1 MLVLDELDRGL
12 IHALHVDARAP
23 FTLVA
28 DVLGCSTQTVVRR
41 YRRLYA
47 GAGLRVVALPTPES
61 SGTHQWF
68 VRLTAATR
76 SAHDIATALARRPDT
91 SWVRL
96 TSGGTEIVA
105 IIHTPPAGPDAH
117 ALLLRDIPRTAGIT
131 AVSAHYMLHMYLGG
145 PTAWR
150 GRIVALDAD
159 QVARLRAESPAADG
173 TATGNA
179 GGSSGDAGSPTVT
192 VGDASASASGSTGA
206 SARPLTDADRRLL
219 AALREDA
226 RLSYAELAAATGT
239 TASTVARRLA
249 ELRARGAV
257 FFDIDIDPALLGVTV
272 SALLW
277 MQVAPAHLDTVATA
291 LAGHDELAVVAATT
305 GPTNLVAHAL
315 CGDAAALHHY
325 LTRRVAW
332 DAVTR
337 IETAPVLRTYKAAT
351 TLRLGPHASGQR

>member
-1 MLVLDELDRGL
+1 MLVLDDLDRGL
-12 IHALHVDARAP
+12 IHALQVDARAP

-41 YRRLYA
+41 YRRLHA
-47 GAGLRVVALPTPES
+47 QAGLRVVALPAPRS
-61 SGTHQWF
+61 SGTQQWF

-76 SAHDIATALARRPDT
+76 SAHDIALALARRPDT

-105 IIHTPPAGPDAH
+105 IIHAEPAGPDAH
-117 ALLLRDIPRTAGIT
+117 GLLLRDIPRTAGIT
-131 AVSAHYMLHMYLGG
+131 AVSAHHLLHIYLGG

-150 GRIVALDAD
+150 GRVDALDAG
-159 QVARLRAESPAADG
+159 QQARLRTEAGTPDTTGARGSPAHL
-173 TATGNA
+173 
-179 GGSSGDAGSPTVT
+179 
-192 VGDASASASGSTGA
+192 
-206 SARPLTDADRRLL
+206 LTDEDRLLL

-226 RLSYAELAAATGT
+226 RTSYADLAAATGF
-239 TASTVARRLA
+239 TAATVARRLA
-249 ELRARGAV
+249 ELRARGAL
-257 FFDIDIDPALLGVTV
+257 FFDVDVEPALLGVTV

-277 MQVAPAHLDTVATA
+277 MQVAPAHLDAVATA
-291 LAGHDELAVVAATT
+291 LAGHEELAVVAATT

-315 CGDAAALHHY
+315 CRDAEALHHY

-337 IETAPVLRTYKAAT
+337 IETAPVLRTYKAAA
-351 TLRLGPHASGQR
+351 TLRAG

>member
-1 MLVLDELDRGL
+1 MDVFVLDELDRGL

-28 DVLGCSTQTVVRR
+28 DVLGSSTQTVVRR

-47 GAGLRVVALPTPES
+47 RAGLRVVALPAPRS

-76 SAHDIATALARRPDT
+76 SAHDIAVALARRPDT

-105 IIHTPPAGPDAH
+105 IIHAAPAGPDAH

-131 AVSAHYMLHMYLGG
+131 AVSAHYLLHTYLGG

-150 GRIVALDAD
+150 GRVDALDAH
-159 QVARLRAESPAADG
+159 QEARLRSATGTAQTPNGEGASGPAVSDSPAHL
-173 TATGNA
+173 
-179 GGSSGDAGSPTVT
+179 
-192 VGDASASASGSTGA
+192 
-206 SARPLTDADRRLL
+206 LTDADRLL
-219 AALREDA
+219 LSALREDA
-226 RLSYAELAAATGT
+226 RLSYAELATATGT
-239 TASTVARRLA
+239 TASTAARRLA
-249 ELRARGAV
+249 ELRARGAL
-257 FFDIDIDPALLGVTV
+257 FFDVDIDPTLLGVTV

-291 LAGHDELAVVAATT
+291 LARHDELAVVAATT

-315 CGDAAALHHY
+315 CRDAEALHHY

-337 IETAPVLRTYKAAT
+337 IETAPVLRTYKAAA
-351 TLRLGPHASGQR
+351 TLRAG

>member
-12 IHALHVDARAP
+12 IHALQVDARAP
-23 FTLVA
+23 FTRVA
-28 DVLGCSTQTVVRR
+28 EVLGTSTQTVVRR

-47 GAGLRVVALPTPES
+47 QAGLRVVALPTPRS
-61 SGTHQWF
+61 SGAHQWF

-76 SAHDIATALARRPDT
+76 SAHDIALALARRPDT

-105 IIHTPPAGPDAH
+105 IIHAAPAGPDAH

-131 AVSAHYMLHMYLGG
+131 AVSAHYLLHTYLGG

-150 GRIVALDAD
+150 GRVEALDAD
-159 QVARLRAESPAADG
+159 QVARLRAETGTESGTGETGTAEAGSIVDAASGAAPAAYL
-173 TATGNA
+173 
-179 GGSSGDAGSPTVT
+179 
-192 VGDASASASGSTGA
+192 
-206 SARPLTDADRRLL
+206 LTEADRLL
-219 AALREDA
+219 LSALRDDA

-239 TASTVARRLA
+239 TASTAARRLA
-249 ELRARGAV
+249 ELRAREAL
-257 FFDIDIDPALLGVTV
+257 FFDVDIDPALLGVTV

-291 LAGHDELAVVAATT
+291 LAGHEELAVVAATT

-315 CGDAAALHHY
+315 CRDAEALHQY

-337 IETAPVLRTYKAAT
+337 IETAPVLRTYKAAA
-351 TLRLGPHASGQR
+351 TLRAG

>member
-1 MLVLDELDRGL
+1 VNVLVLDELDRGL

-28 DVLGCSTQTVVRR
+28 EILGSSTQTVVRR
-41 YRRLYA
+41 YRRLHA
-47 GAGLRVVALPTPES
+47 QAGLRVVALPTPRS

-76 SAHDIATALARRPDT
+76 SAHDIALALARRPDT

-105 IIHTPPAGPDAH
+105 IIHTEPAGPDAH

-131 AVSAHYMLHMYLGG
+131 AVSAHYLLHTYLGG

-150 GRIVALDAD
+150 GRIDALDSD
-159 QVARLRAESPAADG
+159 QEARLRAETG
-173 TATGNA
+173 TAGTSSGAGTA
-179 GGSSGDAGSPTVT
+179 GGAGAAGTSSTVAGSGRSGTAGGAGPAVF
-192 VGDASASASGSTGA
+192 DAPAHL
-206 SARPLTDADRRLL
+206 LTEADRLL
-219 AALREDA
+219 ISALREDA
-226 RLSYAELAAATGT
+226 RLSYADLAGVTGT
-239 TASTVARRLA
+239 TAATAARRLA
-249 ELRARGAV
+249 GLRARDAL
-257 FFDIDIDPALLGVTV
+257 FFDVDIDPALLGVTV

-277 MQVAPAHLDTVATA
+277 MQVAPAHLETVATA
-291 LAGHDELAVVAATT
+291 LARHDELAVVAATT

-315 CGDAAALHHY
+315 CRDAEALHHY

-332 DAVTR
+332 EAVTR
-337 IETAPVLRTYKAAT
+337 IETAPVLRTYKAAA
-351 TLRLGPHASGQR
+351 TLRTV

>member
-1 MLVLDELDRGL
+1 MASVLELDELDRCL

-28 DVLGCSTQTVVRR
+28 DVLGSSTQTVVRR

-47 GAGLRVVALPTPES
+47 QAGLRIAALPTPRS

-76 SAHDIATALARRPDT
+76 SAHDIAVALARRPDT

-105 IIHTPPAGPDAH
+105 IIHTAPTGPDAH

-131 AVSAHYMLHMYLGG
+131 DVSAHYLLHTYLGG

-150 GRIVALDAD
+150 GRVDALDAD
-159 QVARLRAESPAADG
+159 QEARLRAASPTSDTRDPAGAAD
-173 TATGNA
+173 
-179 GGSSGDAGSPTVT
+179 
-192 VGDASASASGSTGA
+192 SAHL
-206 SARPLTDADRRLL
+206 LTDADRLL
-219 AALREDA
+219 LSALREDA
-226 RLSYAELAAATGT
+226 RLSYAELAAVTGT
-239 TASTVARRLA
+239 TANTVARRLT
-249 ELRARGAV
+249 ELRARGAL
-257 FFDIDIDPALLGVTV
+257 FFDVDIDPALLGATV

-315 CGDAAALHHY
+315 CRDAEALHHY

-337 IETAPVLRTYKAAT
+337 IETAPVLRTYKAAA
-351 TLRLGPHASGQR
+351 TLRAG

>member
-1 MLVLDELDRGL
+1 MVVLDELDRGL

-28 DVLGCSTQTVVRR
+28 EVLGTSTQTVVRR

-47 GAGLRVVALPTPES
+47 QAGLRVVALPTPRS

-76 SAHDIATALARRPDT
+76 TAHDIAVALARRPDT

-105 IIHTPPAGPDAH
+105 IIHTVPAGPDAH

-131 AVSAHYMLHMYLGG
+131 AVSAHYLLHTYLGG

-150 GRIVALDAD
+150 GRIDALDAV
-159 QVARLRAESPAADG
+159 QEARLRAESPRLRAESSAAD
-173 TATGNA
+173 AA
-179 GGSSGDAGSPTVT
+179 GVPDTAGS
-192 VGDASASASGSTGA
+192 AHL
-206 SARPLTDADRRLL
+206 LTDADRLL
-219 AALREDA
+219 LSALREDA

-249 ELRARGAV
+249 ELRARDAL
-257 FFDIDIDPALLGVTV
+257 FFDLDIDPVVLGVTV

-305 GPTNLVAHAL
+305 GPTNLVAQAL
-315 CGDAAALHHY
+315 CRDAEALHHY

-351 TLRLGPHASGQR
+351 TLRAG

>member
-1 MLVLDELDRGL
+1 MVVLDELDRGL

-28 DVLGCSTQTVVRR
+28 EVLGTSTQTVVRR

-47 GAGLRVVALPTPES
+47 RAGLRVVALPTPRS

-76 SAHDIATALARRPDT
+76 TAHDIAVALARRPDT

-105 IIHTPPAGPDAH
+105 IIHTAPAGPDAH
-117 ALLLRDIPRTAGIT
+117 TLLLRDIPRTAGIT
-131 AVSAHYMLHMYLGG
+131 AVSAHYLLHTYLGG

-150 GRIVALDAD
+150 GRINALDAD
-159 QVARLRAESPAADG
+159 QEARLRAQSPR
-173 TATGNA
+173 
-179 GGSSGDAGSPTVT
+179 PQ
-192 VGDASASASGSTGA
+192 ASGGPDA
-206 SARPLTDADRRLL
+206 PDAARLLTDADRLL
-219 AALREDA
+219 LSALREDA
-226 RLSYAELAAATGT
+226 RLSYADLAAATGT
-239 TASTVARRLA
+239 SASTAARRLA
-249 ELRARGAV
+249 ELRARDAL
-257 FFDIDIDPALLGVTV
+257 FFDLDIDPAVLGVTA

-305 GPTNLVAHAL
+305 GPTNLFAHAL
-315 CGDAAALHHY
+315 CRDAEALHHY

-351 TLRLGPHASGQR
+351 TLRPG